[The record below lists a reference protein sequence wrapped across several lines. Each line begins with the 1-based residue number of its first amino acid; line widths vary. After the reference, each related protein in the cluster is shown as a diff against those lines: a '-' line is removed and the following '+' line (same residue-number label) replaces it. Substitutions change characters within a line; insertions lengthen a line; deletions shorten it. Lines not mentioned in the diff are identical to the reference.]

1 MSSIICRGSA
11 HKTPSG
17 PGGAQQDPRVSSS
30 SYEPLSVLQGA
41 HPPQKGH
48 AIVTQVSM
56 HIAPLISDV
65 IYCLQGSRPQDT
77 QWTRRS
83 PTGPWG
89 FQLWLQASVSP
100 TGCPSPPARGRA
112 RRTPCGPNEV
122 QQGPRVSKHHNI
134 LGMASNRQQMHRHHL
149 QSPSA
154 HPQKG

>member
-1 MSSIICRGSA
+1 MSISPCGSISWSVSFRRRGSA

-48 AIVTQVSM
+48 AIVT
-56 HIAPLISDV
+56 
-65 IYCLQGSRPQDT
+65 QGSRPQDT